1 MKARFG
7 SDRMLLLTALVSLL
21 LAGLAA
27 SSPADLFDNQLGDIN
42 YCKLQCQLVVKNKS
56 PAKVSSRTDGV
67 VSYVR

>member
-42 YCKLQCQLVVKNKS
+42 YCK
-56 PAKVSSRTDGV
+56 
-67 VSYVR
+67 